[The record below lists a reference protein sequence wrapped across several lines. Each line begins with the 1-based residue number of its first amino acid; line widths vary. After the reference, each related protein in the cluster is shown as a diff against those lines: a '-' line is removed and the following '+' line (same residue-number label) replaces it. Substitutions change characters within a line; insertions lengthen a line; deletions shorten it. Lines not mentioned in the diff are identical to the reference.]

1 MSNKRETGVL
11 QIDALLRQATGLIWQ
26 NLPEEKRSPD
36 ELESAVLRL
45 ALRITQNFAEDLTAF
60 RPGPQETGQHSN
72 TGKPWA
78 LQADDEL
85 RALFETG
92 NSIEDLALYFR
103 RTPNAIRA
111 RLVKLGLLDASTFQP
126 RFAA

>member
-1 MSNKRETGVL
+1 MSNKRETIVL
-11 QIDALLRQATGLIWQ
+11 KIDNLLRQATGLIWQ
-26 NLPEEKRSPD
+26 NLPDEKQQPD

-45 ALRITQNFAEDLTAF
+45 ALRITQNFSEDLATF
-60 RPGPQETGQHSN
+60 KSGPEDAGAQSN

-78 LQADDEL
+78 AQADDEL
-85 RALFETG
+85 RALHETG
-92 NSIEDLALYFR
+92 NSIDDLALYFR

-111 RLVKLGLLDASTFQP
+111 RLIKLGLLDAGAFQP